1 VLYSLFSW
9 KIACASSQPLLCYC
23 LPGAPMWNWRCGQVT
38 KLAKPVTLEQSRS
51 YDLPTIRS
59 SACSGARHSRATI
72 LLADNRTRKTRP
84 TAPPQTVRQAGA
96 QSQPSRVLGTQHGL
110 CSLSSQQIGRCA
122 EYIPRV

>member
-1 VLYSLFSW
+1 MQELTAVLIVLLKNCLRLFST
-9 KIACASSQPLLCYC
+9 IALLLLARCAYVEL
-23 LPGAPMWNWRCGQVT
+23 AMWTSHQTGQT
-38 KLAKPVTLEQSRS
+38 CDTG
-51 YDLPTIRS
+51 TI
-59 SACSGARHSRATI
+59 ALVCF
-72 LLADNRTRKTRP
+72 ADNRTRKTRP